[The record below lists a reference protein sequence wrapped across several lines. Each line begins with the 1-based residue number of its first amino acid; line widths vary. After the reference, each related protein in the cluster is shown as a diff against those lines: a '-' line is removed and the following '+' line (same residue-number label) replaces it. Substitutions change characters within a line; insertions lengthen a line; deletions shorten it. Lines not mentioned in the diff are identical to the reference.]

1 MRLVGSQLL
10 PLKQISTIVMQPH
23 QKNFFVPKIMSDNL
37 LSFIFSGVL
46 PISDGQDD
54 FFTMNP
60 HMLNGIDVS
69 QVQDIGKFIYINSY
83 HPSTPKGTSISP
95 RNHPLG
101 ALKKMCSICGFVTNL
116 LSSPTFLQTMLMP

>member
-23 QKNFFVPKIMSDNL
+23 QKNFFVLKVMSDNL

-54 FFTMNP
+54 FFTMSP

-69 QVQDIGKFIYINSY
+69 QVQDIGKF
-83 HPSTPKGTSISP
+83 
-95 RNHPLG
+95 
-101 ALKKMCSICGFVTNL
+101 
-116 LSSPTFLQTMLMP
+116 ML